1 MEKIIIASNNA
12 GKLREFRA
20 ILEPFGLEV
29 VSQRE
34 AGFCQ
39 DVEETGTTF
48 AENAAIKAKAVY
60 AAMHCPVIADDSGL
74 MVDAL
79 DGAPGVYS
87 HRFAGE
93 GATDADRNA
102 KLLHELD
109 SIPAEKRTA
118 RFECVL
124 CYVDAAGETHFFSGT
139 CEGRIGTTPAGEN
152 GFGYDPLF
160 CVGDRTMAQMTEEEK
175 NQVSHRANALAKLAR
190 YFQEK

>member
-74 MVDAL
+74 IDRKSTRL
-79 DGAPGVYS
+79 NSS
-87 HRFAGE
+87 HTQKSRMPSSA
-93 GATDADRNA
+93 
-102 KLLHELD
+102 
-109 SIPAEKRTA
+109 
-118 RFECVL
+118 
-124 CYVDAAGETHFFSGT
+124 
-139 CEGRIGTTPAGEN
+139 
-152 GFGYDPLF
+152 
-160 CVGDRTMAQMTEEEK
+160 
-175 NQVSHRANALAKLAR
+175 
-190 YFQEK
+190 

>member
-93 GATDADRNA
+93 GANGCRPQRQAAAQTRRHPRRKAHGTVC
-102 KLLHELD
+102 LLAL
-109 SIPAEKRTA
+109 
-118 RFECVL
+118 L
-124 CYVDAAGETHFFSGT
+124 SG
-139 CEGRIGTTPAGEN
+139 CQRHGKGVFRC
-152 GFGYDPLF
+152 L
-160 CVGDRTMAQMTEEEK
+160 
-175 NQVSHRANALAKLAR
+175 
-190 YFQEK
+190 

>member
-102 KLLHELD
+102 KLLH
-109 SIPAEKRTA
+109 
-118 RFECVL
+118 
-124 CYVDAAGETHFFSGT
+124 
-139 CEGRIGTTPAGEN
+139 
-152 GFGYDPLF
+152 
-160 CVGDRTMAQMTEEEK
+160 
-175 NQVSHRANALAKLAR
+175 
-190 YFQEK
+190 